1 MAPFMAFSSLSPLP
15 LTLPPFGGEGWWW
28 RRRGVASPRLAVA
41 IRHGIIAALGEEK
54 ASRATRSA
62 DRCTAAFLRPGLCGL
77 GSVCVGPTT
86 ITWCTKRI
94 MGAFTA
100 VFSGLKPFLTLGD
113 LSHPEMAS
121 SAIGVYGDLGG
132 LLGFPNLRLR
142 SRS

>member
-1 MAPFMAFSSLSPLP
+1 MA
-15 LTLPPFGGEGWWW
+15 TNTGK
-28 RRRGVASPRLAVA
+28 
-41 IRHGIIAALGEEK
+41 EEK